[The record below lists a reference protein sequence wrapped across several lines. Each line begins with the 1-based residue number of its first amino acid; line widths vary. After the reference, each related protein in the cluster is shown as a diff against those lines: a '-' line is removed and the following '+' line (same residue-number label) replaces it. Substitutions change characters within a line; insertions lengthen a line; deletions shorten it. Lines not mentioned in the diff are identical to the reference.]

1 MRAFVKRSAIFDFSD
16 RRSVTHLFPP
26 YWSQNLRDMEDAYTK
41 LNYLL
46 WLTRRFNRITLSRT
60 EWDAYIG
67 SLVRD
72 GIRRE
77 DAIKFGEDE
86 IARFREY
93 AVPQL
98 LPLILSISSY
108 TNSQHGIDEAGLP
121 TNTFYHTREAWERN
135 PFLYCECTNCIVAH
149 MISGG
154 NGDIS
159 IPEHHMEEW
168 RRNQGAQQAPNNS
181 IIVSKHDSVE

>member
-1 MRAFVKRSAIFDFSD
+1 MLSDASVSD

-67 SLVRD
+67 SLIRD
-72 GIRRE
+72 RISRE

-86 IARFREY
+86 ITRFREY

-98 LPLILSISSY
+98 LPLLLSISSY
-108 TNSQHGIDEAGLP
+108 TNSERGVNQADQLS
-121 TNTFYHTREAWERN
+121 NTFYRTRKARELN